1 MVNLRIFKNLST
13 SNYKPRQSGRRQEAT
28 QGFSRTKR
36 SKLDGMRIRPRLLYK
51 GIDCEQLKDKLRAIA
66 RTESDEDDGI
76 SLIDKNNLDIGIHN
90 EVERSI
96 IIEGEDFEGSQVID
110 LSTQPNQILICSEL
124 VEKIK
129 DLELDFNVKIS
140 ALTQEVSSIQNK
152 RKAYANES
160 LLHENRALKDENK
173 SLLQKVANLSFIV
186 SDLNTKLKESENEKQ
201 SLVTV
206 LKLVNLDQSTH
217 DQNSHGTWKTQCR
230 SMNKDQHLSTRS
242 QDSEVVTRN
251 AFDVLSDTGGNETNI
266 YDYDDDRSKVD
277 DPSSIATSQRESQ
290 RSIADNEASNSRPA
304 NKSTKHKQKR
314 HANGSS
320 DQHNAK
326 DGKKKLVFIAGDS
339 IVQNAHGWEM
349 SNTDRTVAVKSFS
362 GSKVNDMQDYLKPLL
377 RRNPHQIILHVGT
390 NDIKSEKSPDQLV
403 EGIVKLVS
411 QVREKSAHI
420 KVAISALTIRK
431 DGHLIQTKEYQKQNV
446 GKGPFEKKSN
456 FVGFN

>member
-1 MVNLRIFKNLST
+1 M
-13 SNYKPRQSGRRQEAT
+13 
-28 QGFSRTKR
+28 
-36 SKLDGMRIRPRLLYK
+36 
-51 GIDCEQLKDKLRAIA
+51 
-66 RTESDEDDGI
+66 
-76 SLIDKNNLDIGIHN
+76 IDKSNLDIGIHN

-96 IIEGEDFEGSQVID
+96 IIEGEDFSARKLNSSSQVID
-110 LSTQPNQILICSEL
+110 LSTQPNHSLICSEL

-129 DLELDFNVKIS
+129 DLELDFNIKIS
-140 ALTQEVSSIQNK
+140 ALTQEVSSIQDK

-160 LLHENRALKDENK
+160 LLHENQALKDENK

-217 DQNSHGTWKTQCR
+217 DQNSHGTWKTHCR

-251 AFDVLSDTGGNETNI
+251 AFDVLNDMGDNETNI
-266 YDYDDDRSKVD
+266 YDYDDGRSKVD

-290 RSIADNEASNSRPA
+290 RSIADNESSNSRPA
-304 NKSTKHKQKR
+304 NKSTKHKQKW
-314 HANGSS
+314 HANGLSN
-320 DQHNAK
+320 QQNAK

-339 IVQNAHGWEM
+339 IVQNVHGWEM
-349 SNTDRTVAVKSFS
+349 SNTDRAVAVKSFS

-431 DGHLIQTKEYQKQNV
+431 DGHLIQTKVNQTNNLLNSFCSDNNV
-446 GKGPFEKKSN
+446 DFINHTNIDLDCLNRGGLHLNRKGSTIMQRNYMDFLN
-456 FVGFN
+456 

>member
-1 MVNLRIFKNLST
+1 MATESAAIQSALSISTKGNFKWHGKFEDL
-13 SNYKPRQSGRRQEAT
+13 QEFINEQLQT
-28 QGFSRTKR
+28 QTKWSSPGGN
-36 SKLDGMRIRPRLLYK
+36 SKLFENEAVKIRWYANTSSLTIK

-66 RTESDEDDGI
+66 RTESDENDAI

-96 IIEGEDFEGSQVID
+96 IIEGEDFSARKLNSSSQVID
-110 LSTQPNQILICSEL
+110 LSTQPNQSLICSEL

-129 DLELDFNVKIS
+129 DLEMDFNIKIS

-160 LLHENRALKDENK
+160 LLHENRELKDENK

-206 LKLVNLDQSTH
+206 LKLVNLDQSIH

-251 AFDVLSDTGGNETNI
+251 AVDVLSDTGGNETNI

-290 RSIADNEASNSRPA
+290 RSIADNESSNSRPA
-304 NKSTKHKQKR
+304 NKSTKHQQKR
-314 HANGSS
+314 HANGS
-320 DQHNAK
+320 K
-326 DGKKKLVFIAGDS
+326 
-339 IVQNAHGWEM
+339 
-349 SNTDRTVAVKSFS
+349 
-362 GSKVNDMQDYLKPLL
+362 
-377 RRNPHQIILHVGT
+377 
-390 NDIKSEKSPDQLV
+390 KSPDQLV

-431 DGHLIQTKEYQKQNV
+431 DGHLIQTKVNQTNNLLNSFCSDNNV
-446 GKGPFEKKSN
+446 DFINHTNIDLDCLNRGGLHLNRKGSTIMQRNYMDFLN
-456 FVGFN
+456 